1 VDETVARAALRRTRE
16 LGVTFFDTSNLYG
29 CGRSEFLLGEVI
41 GNDLGVVVAT
51 KFGFV
56 VEGGSTEYRQD
67 VSAEA
72 IRAQCEASLRRLRRD
87 RIDLYLLHVDPL
99 PAAQVSDVVAT
110 LEDLVVEGA
119 IGWYGWSTDDAR
131 VAQAMVPGPHCG
143 AFEFNCNPLEDN
155 AAMRALC
162 ARAGVG
168 AIARQPLSMGLLTG
182 KFRGLADVPDDIR
195 RAVWLHDHFGPFD
208 LDAALGKV
216 DALRPVLARE
226 DRTMAQ
232 GAIAWAIAR
241 DTLPIPGFKNVQQ
254 VDENYA
260 PAAHIALSVAELARV
275 DAALASVIGRTEGPP
290 GRS

>member
-1 VDETVARAALRRTRE
+1 
-16 LGVTFFDTSNLYG
+16 VTFFDTSNLYG
-29 CGRSEFLLGEVI
+29 CGRSESLLGEVI
-41 GNDLGVVVAT
+41 GNDLGVMVAT

-72 IRAQCEASLRRLRRD
+72 IRALCEASLRRLRRD
-87 RIDLYLLHVDPL
+87 RIDLYLLHGDPL
-99 PAAQVSDVVAT
+99 PAAQVSDVWPRSRIWWWRVQLAGTGGAPTTRASRRPWCRGHTAGHSSSTAT
-110 LEDLVVEGA
+110 R
-119 IGWYGWSTDDAR
+119 SRTMQR
-131 VAQAMVPGPHCG
+131 C
-143 AFEFNCNPLEDN
+143 
-155 AAMRALC
+155 ALC
-162 ARAGVG
+162 ARADVG

-216 DALRPVLARE
+216 DALRPVLTRE

-254 VDENYA
+254 VDETT
-260 PAAHIALSVAELARV
+260 R
-275 DAALASVIGRTEGPP
+275 
-290 GRS
+290 